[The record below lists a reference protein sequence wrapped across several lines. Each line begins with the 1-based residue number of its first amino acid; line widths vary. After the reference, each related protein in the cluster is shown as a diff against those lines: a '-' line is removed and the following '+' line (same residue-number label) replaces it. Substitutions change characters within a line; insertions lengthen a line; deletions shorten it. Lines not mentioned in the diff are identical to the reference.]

1 MSKATNRIRH
11 GSESDRPRAMWC
23 AACGVTRGA
32 LHAPGCVWEQ
42 CPTCGS
48 FGNSCGHLGSL
59 LPDESDAP
67 PEPAALAARP
77 KRAPYELSEPDR
89 HGRPLIPP
97 LRCQ

>member
-32 LHAPGCVWEQ
+32 LHVPGCPWEE
-42 CPTCGS
+42 CNLCGA
-48 FGNSCGHLGSL
+48 FGNSCGHLGL

-67 PEPAALAARP
+67 PAEPAALP
-77 KRAPYELSEPDR
+77 KRAP
-89 HGRPLIPP
+89 
-97 LRCQ
+97 